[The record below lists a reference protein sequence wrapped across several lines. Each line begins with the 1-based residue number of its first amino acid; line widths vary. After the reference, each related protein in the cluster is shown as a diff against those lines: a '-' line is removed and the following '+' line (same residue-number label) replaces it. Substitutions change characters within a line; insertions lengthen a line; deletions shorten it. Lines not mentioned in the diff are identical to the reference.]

1 MKVDVDILGVSLAS
15 GGIGKE
21 RPQRE
26 NEEGKE

>member
-21 RPQRE
+21 GRQRE
-26 NEEGKE
+26 DKEGKE